1 MENNIL
7 LRAKKFDVSSKEG
20 LRNTQTKNEK
30 QQLPAVTNQ
39 DPTNVSLYE
48 YEQGGPCK
56 DTVTRESK
64 KRKTNNP
71 TQIERN

>member
-48 YEQGGPCK
+48 NMNMNKGDPVK
-56 DTVTRESK
+56 I
-64 KRKTNNP
+64 P
-71 TQIERN
+71 